1 MAIYLSIIVLKNM
14 KLNLIFRFFFKNFG
28 NVNVSVSVE
37 LHPVIVHG
45 DADVMRRYDNWSAT
59 GKYCS
64 MMPLHSLF

>member
-14 KLNLIFRFFFKNFG
+14 KLNLILDFLKNFG